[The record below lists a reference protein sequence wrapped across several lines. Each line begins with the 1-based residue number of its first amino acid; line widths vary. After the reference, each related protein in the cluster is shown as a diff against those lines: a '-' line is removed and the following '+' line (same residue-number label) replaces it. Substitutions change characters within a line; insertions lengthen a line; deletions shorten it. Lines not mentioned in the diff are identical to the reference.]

1 MPPTPTAKKLQSLAQ
16 IAAAL
21 GGGDHFKITRLTAV
35 KAFCAD
41 PEAAAKF
48 AVHIAKLVRAKAKPA
63 KPEYERLIA
72 DGVKALAGHMRKP
85 TNRTRER
92 LRDML
97 AEAKQAQDKFEHQ
110 QWANVRIV
118 ECWDLLIVETAMEC
132 VLRPYA
138 SSVIGYQLAR
148 KYAEKFD
155 SRFGP
160 GLNPA
165 SAPMVEEI
173 AEFWGQHFFKRGWRK
188 VVGV

>member
-1 MPPTPTAKKLQSLAQ
+1 MPTSPTAKKLQSLAQ

-21 GGGDHFKITRLTAV
+21 GGGDHFKITRLTAI

-48 AVHIAKLVRAKAKPA
+48 ALHIAKLVRARAKPT

-85 TNRTRER
+85 TERTKER
-92 LRDML
+92 LRDLL
-97 AEAKQAQDKFEHQ
+97 ADARQAQDKFEHQ
-110 QWANVRIV
+110 RWGAVRIV

-138 SSVIGYQLAR
+138 SLIIGYQLAR

-165 SAPMVEEI
+165 STPMMEEI
-173 AEFWGQHFFKRGWRK
+173 VKLWGWHFFGRGWRK